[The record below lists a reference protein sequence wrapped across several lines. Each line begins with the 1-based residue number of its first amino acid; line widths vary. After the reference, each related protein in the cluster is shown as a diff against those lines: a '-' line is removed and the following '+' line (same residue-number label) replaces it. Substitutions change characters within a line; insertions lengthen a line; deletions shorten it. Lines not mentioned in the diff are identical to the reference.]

1 MFKQN
6 TRTQF
11 DQYNNRQSQFQ
22 RSYYNDQ
29 SRYQNN
35 VYQNTQF
42 SSQTRQQNY
51 QNYRNWQQNNLNQ
64 NQFSN
69 VLVLL
74 SIKQS
79 LQITI
84 DSTNFDEFN
93 SNNMQ

>member
-6 TRTQF
+6 TRAQF
-11 DQYNNRQSQFQ
+11 DQNNNRQSQFQ

-51 QNYRNWQQNNLNQ
+51 QNYRN
-64 NQFSN
+64 
-69 VLVLL
+69 
-74 SIKQS
+74 
-79 LQITI
+79 
-84 DSTNFDEFN
+84 
-93 SNNMQ
+93 